1 MGGSSAWD
9 SRGGR
14 SFASSLIC
22 PVMKNRRSSPHD
34 SREHGY
40 ELSYKLACEQLA
52 KTSDI
57 EEQCRKSGARYIG
70 PSEIVIDYLNQPYHI
85 ILPRDIPSC
94 HCEADVISRS
104 NLVEVSLRDKILI
117 LHYFTM
123 AKGTP
128 ATGKLITYKQL
139 PGGVSYFPAFSQ
151 RAIAPLVNHFGK
163 NPELLIKAAAKLGD
177 RGADYGDV
185 SVNVNAFDYVPIT
198 LVLWRGDEELASNGN
213 ILFDAN
219 ISDYLSTEDITVL
232 SEAIIWKLV
241 KDISST

>member
-1 MGGSSAWD
+1 
-9 SRGGR
+9 
-14 SFASSLIC
+14 
-22 PVMKNRRSSPHD
+22 MKNQHSSSPG
-34 SREHGY
+34 SREQGF
-40 ELSYKLACEQLA
+40 ELPYNLAREQLS
-52 KTSDI
+52 KISDV
-57 EEQCRKSGARYIG
+57 EEQCRKSGAQYVE
-70 PSEIVIDYLNQPYHI
+70 PNEIVINYLNQPYHI
-85 ILPRDIPSC
+85 TLPDA
-94 HCEADVISRS
+94 EISLEDS
-104 NLVEVSLRDKILI
+104 KMEVPLKDKILI
-117 LHYFTM
+117 LHYFTE

-163 NPELLIKAAAKLGD
+163 NPELLIKTAAKLGD

-185 SVNVNAFDYVPIT
+185 SVNVNAFDHVPIT
-198 LVLWRGDEELASNGN
+198 LVLWRGDEELAPNGN